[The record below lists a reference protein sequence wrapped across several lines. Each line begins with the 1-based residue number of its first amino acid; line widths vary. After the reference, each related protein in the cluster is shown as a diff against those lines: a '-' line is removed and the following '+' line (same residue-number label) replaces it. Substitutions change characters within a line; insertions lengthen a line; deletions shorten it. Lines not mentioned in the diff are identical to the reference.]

1 MGSFLHFH
9 PCINWPQPR
18 VMCLVST
25 STWISGM
32 ATFDICHCLLVHLS
46 CSFRKRLGI
55 SAFVLISEVLTPSP
69 KRIAI
74 SLVNNLL
81 DCIQG
86 CKIFSVIDLKSAYSH
101 VCIKEG
107 DDWKTAFQTPY
118 GLFEHLIVHYGL
130 TNTPDAFQSFIQD
143 TLCDILDIFCVIY
156 LNDILIF
163 SHSQEEHDTHVKMV
177 LDHLWD
183 AQLCANPAKC
193 EFDKSEVEFLGFIIS
208 ANGIKMNLKK
218 LNTITSWPTPTNV
231 KNIQQFLG
239 FTNFYWWFID
249 NYLEII
255 SPLTALI

>member
-1 MGSFLHFH
+1 MHQLTTAKSDVLGEY
-9 PCINWPQPR
+9 INLNLRHGHIW
-18 VMCLVST
+18 CLSLSAGAPILFIQKKT
-25 STWISGM
+25 G
-32 ATFDICHCLLVHLS
+32 DLCLCVDFWGLNSITKKNCYPL
-46 CSFRKRLGI
+46 
-55 SAFVLISEVLTPSP
+55 P
-69 KRIAI
+69 
-74 SLVNNLL
+74 LVNNLL

-255 SPLTALI
+255 SPLTAFI